1 MVAASTT
8 TVEGFSISHAA
19 ILDGSTGIDA
29 TGGDI
34 YGVRQG
40 SLSVDTGSFDNT
52 GDDNI
57 LSTWSWFNFGTLSIT
72 GGYVPF
78 STIAL
83 LAGSTITSSG
93 AAGSEY
99 YGLPLWNSTSL
110 NQTAKPVLL
119 RVPSKDSAG
128 AVRNLDLVLYKVQF
142 DPISFDGPTYKDG
155 LVLNYGGKALMST
168 LDEKGAT
175 LTTSAIGKIVSRPT
189 TGTGNL
195 AGGPGGY
202 FAVTT

>member
-1 MVAASTT
+1 MAASTT

-19 ILDGSTGIDA
+19 ILDSTTGID
-29 TGGDI
+29 TVVGGDI

-57 LSTWSWFNFGTLSIT
+57 LSTWAWFNFGTLSIT

-78 STIAL
+78 STISL

-93 AAGSEY
+93 ASGSEY
-99 YGLPLWNSTSL
+99 YGLPLWNQLSL
-110 NQTAKPVLL
+110 NQPTRSVLI
-119 RVPSKDSAG
+119 RVPSKDNTG
-128 AVRNLDLVLYKVQF
+128 NVRTLDFILYRVQF

-168 LDEKGAT
+168 IDEKGAT
-175 LTTSAIGKIVSRPT
+175 LTQAAIGKLVSRPT

-202 FAVTT
+202 YAVL